1 MSQTNTNLYI
11 NFGVS
16 ENMTEWILNYPGVD
30 GIIESGADHCLISTT
45 MDSDQIIQFQ
55 TDIQNELIQVV
66 QPS

>member
-16 ENMTEWILNYPGVD
+16 ENMTEWILSYPNVV
-30 GIIESGADHCLISTT
+30 GIIDNGSDHCLISTT
-45 MDSDQIIQFQ
+45 MDSNQIIQFQ

-66 QPS
+66 QS